1 MLELTI
7 TLNGDEIDA
16 ICSELLIPKSAVVR
30 TQCLVT
36 FRRSDAPD
44 EVQLP
49 AEPAECACG
58 GDLGHPPYDLCSPD
72 DLGHTSATEPGWKP
86 GSQF

>member
-16 ICSELLIPKSAVVR
+16 ICSELAIPKSAVVR

-49 AEPAECACG
+49 AEP
-58 GDLGHPPYDLCSPD
+58 D